1 MRARGSI
8 RARRE
13 LQNAAGSRISCG
25 KSPLPIIWNPD
36 PALSLRVFSHRYASH
51 CRAGSA
57 SPSERYDAGMTKSKI
72 AITLPGDQLARVHRE
87 VRAGRA
93 DSVSGYIAGVLAEH
107 GKRESLRVLLRDLIE
122 QYGEPAAEDIK
133 WAKRALAPRQRG

>member
-1 MRARGSI
+1 
-8 RARRE
+8 
-13 LQNAAGSRISCG
+13 
-25 KSPLPIIWNPD
+25 
-36 PALSLRVFSHRYASH
+36 
-51 CRAGSA
+51 
-57 SPSERYDAGMTKSKI
+57 MTKSKI

-133 WAKRALAPRQRG
+133 WAKRALTPRQRG